1 MFYFPYSTVDINS
14 GYEQIGWLTTGLKIW
29 DIFVALFY
37 NDISFSLSDIIIKPN
52 DIMTFN
58 AYIKD
63 NTCKNLEKFKYYS
76 ELQILTLFIL
86 LFK

>member
-37 NDISFSLSDIIIKPN
+37 NDISFSLSDIVIKPN

>member
-14 GYEQIGWLTTGLKIW
+14 GNEQIGWLTTGLKIW

-37 NDISFSLSDIIIKPN
+37 NYISFSLSDIIIKPN